1 LLVRGWGRQ
10 RLEGVAS
17 RQSKGRTWALSRQQK
32 DQETAR
38 PPEKQVQGPLG
49 CRPANTACH
58 NPTRCSGGAVSTH
71 LICLSLADPSFVRYN
86 LKAQVLGTPSL
97 ARWPSPCPQSTT
109 VWGSGEGRRDGL
121 LRAAGPGSRDPAS
134 PSWAHHGD
142 WPDAHGAQA
151 ARLPKARRAQ
161 RDPPPT
167 RSPEGLKCLL
177 ISKAKH
183 WNFNLEHLL

>member
-1 LLVRGWGRQ
+1 MLVRGWGRQ

-49 CRPANTACH
+49 CRPANPACH

-121 LRAAGPGSRDPAS
+121 LRAAGPGSRDP
-134 PSWAHHGD
+134 
-142 WPDAHGAQA
+142 
-151 ARLPKARRAQ
+151 R
-161 RDPPPT
+161 PPP
-167 RSPEGLKCLL
+167 GLTTGIGQTHTVHRRPAYRKPGGLSGTL
-177 ISKAKH
+177 PQ
-183 WNFNLEHLL
+183 LGVQRV